1 MVMSINHTL
10 GKVLILNQDKI
21 VFFLHLLGMDTNG
34 HVNKPYS
41 RSSIDTESI
50 FLHLLGMDTNGHGNK
65 PYSR

>member
-10 GKVLILNQDKI
+10 GKILILNQDKI

-41 RSSIDTESI
+41 RISIDTESRQNCV
-50 FLHLLGMDTNGHGNK
+50 LSPPAGHG
-65 PYSR
+65 YQWSCQ